1 LSETINYIN
10 QILAF
15 VIFGAATNL
24 VMGYAGVYAT
34 GPAAFGAMTGYA
46 VVYLTAAV
54 GMPFVVALLCGIVL
68 AVILGL
74 LVGVVM
80 LRLDQLWIILLTLA
94 VQLVVVGVAT
104 GLTPLGGAYGIEVT
118 KSLDLFGATLFT
130 PQSVLP
136 FAVVLTLIAFG
147 IAWRLGQSPY
157 GRVLKGMRDDVLAS
171 RSLGKDVYFNRLS
184 IFVITCGMAGLAG
197 GLLTTIT
204 QSATPDSFGFSQSVQ
219 IIAIVVI
226 GGLGNL
232 VGTVI
237 GAIIVVLLTPFFIE
251 VVRLNSNIAS
261 LAQLVAF
268 GVVLTLFV
276 LFRPAGIVPEGA
288 FLRRH
293 LRRSNL
299 APEVTANE
307 IDGAVEPIVAP
318 SLQEPPSRSSTTEQ
332 RESAPAE
339 RLESVQDGE
348 ASGPDHARTGET
360 VLDVRN
366 VSKSFAGVQAV
377 DGLSL
382 HLERG
387 RISALIGPN
396 GAGKTTVFNLLTG
409 VLPLDQG
416 SVILNG
422 RDITGLR
429 PDQIAHAGMVRTFQ
443 DVRIFGGM
451 SVLENVMFG
460 VLHQPGEHLGP
471 LFLRPQLV
479 RKGER
484 RVRDRAFEC
493 LDFVGMAD
501 AANVRCSS
509 LGYGQ
514 QKLVSLARLL
524 ATDAEVLLL
533 DEPMSGIDHHALD
546 EILQL
551 VLRLRDVGRTVC
563 VVEHSLD
570 VVRQLAD
577 HIFFMELG
585 KITAEGS
592 FEELTSDPRL
602 SQVYFGVGA

>member
-54 GMPFVVALLCGIVL
+54 GMPFIVALLCGVVL

-118 KSLDLFGATLFT
+118 KSLDIFGATLFT
-130 PQSVLP
+130 PESVLP
-136 FAVVLTLIAFG
+136 FAIILTLIAFG

-293 LRRSNL
+293 LRRDNRASD
-299 APEVTANE
+299 VTANP
-307 IDGAVEPIVAP
+307 IDGDLEPIVAR
-318 SLQEPPSRSSTTEQ
+318 SLQEAVSRSLTTEP
-332 RESAPAE
+332 RELASAE
-339 RLESVQDGE
+339 GTDSVQVSE
-348 ASGPDHARTGET
+348 ASGPRDALAGET
-360 VLDVRN
+360 VLSVRN
-366 VSKSFAGVQAV
+366 VSKSFAGVHAV

-416 SVILNG
+416 SVALNG

-443 DVRIFGGM
+443 DVRVFGGM

-479 RKGER
+479 RRGER

-501 AANVRCSS
+501 TADVRCSS

>member
-1 LSETINYIN
+1 MSQTINYIN

-15 VIFGAATNL
+15 VIFGVSTNL
-24 VMGYAGVYAT
+24 IMGYAGVYAT

-46 VVYLTAAV
+46 VVYMTATMGV
-54 GMPFVVALLCGIVL
+54 PFIVALLCGIFL
-68 AVILGL
+68 AMLLGL
-74 LVGVVM
+74 VVGVVM
-80 LRLDQLWIILLTLA
+80 LRLDQLWTILLTLA
-94 VQLVVVGVAT
+94 VQLVVIGVAT
-104 GLTPLGGAYGIEVT
+104 GLTPLGGAYGIQVT
-118 KSLDLFGATLFT
+118 KPLDLFGTTLFT
-130 PQSVLP
+130 PESVLP
-136 FAVVLTLIAFG
+136 FAIVAAFIAFS
-147 IAWRLGQSPY
+147 IAWRLGESPY

-184 IFVITCGMAGLAG
+184 IFVITCGMTGLAG
-197 GLLTTIT
+197 GLLATIT
-204 QSATPDSFGFSQSVQ
+204 QGATPNSFGFSQSVQ

-232 VGTVI
+232 IGTVV
-237 GAIIVVLLTPFFIE
+237 GAIILVLMTPFFIE
-251 VVRLNSNIAS
+251 VVRLNSNVAS
-261 LAQLVAF
+261 LAQLVVF

-276 LFRPAGIVPEGA
+276 LLRPAGIVPEGA
-288 FLRRH
+288 LLRR
-293 LRRSNL
+293 RRYRDSRPL
-299 APEVTANE
+299 APPVKEVGGV
-307 IDGAVEPIVAP
+307 IEPISNGEPPLQALATEPSDASLARKLETVQSAAP
-318 SLQEPPSRSSTTEQ
+318 SGPQANRS
-332 RESAPAE
+332 PA
-339 RLESVQDGE
+339 
-348 ASGPDHARTGET
+348 ET

-377 DGLSL
+377 NGLSL

-387 RISALIGPN
+387 HISALIGPN

-416 SVILNG
+416 SVFLNG

-429 PDQIAHAGMVRTFQ
+429 PDQIARSGMVRTFQ

-460 VLHQPGEHLGP
+460 VVNQPGEHLGP
-471 LFLRPQLV
+471 LFTRIPQV
-479 RKGER
+479 RSGEK
-484 RVRDRAFEC
+484 RVRERAFEC

-501 AANVRCSS
+501 AADVRASS

-585 KITAEGS
+585 AITAEGG

-602 SQVYFGVGA
+602 SQAYFGVGA

>member
-1 LSETINYIN
+1 
-10 QILAF
+10 
-15 VIFGAATNL
+15 
-24 VMGYAGVYAT
+24 
-34 GPAAFGAMTGYA
+34 
-46 VVYLTAAV
+46 
-54 GMPFVVALLCGIVL
+54 
-68 AVILGL
+68 
-74 LVGVVM
+74 
-80 LRLDQLWIILLTLA
+80 
-94 VQLVVVGVAT
+94 
-104 GLTPLGGAYGIEVT
+104 
-118 KSLDLFGATLFT
+118 
-130 PQSVLP
+130 
-136 FAVVLTLIAFG
+136 
-147 IAWRLGQSPY
+147 
-157 GRVLKGMRDDVLAS
+157 
-171 RSLGKDVYFNRLS
+171 
-184 IFVITCGMAGLAG
+184 MAGLAG
-197 GLLTTIT
+197 GLLSTIT
-204 QSATPDSFGFSQSVQ
+204 QSATPNSFDFSQSVQ
-219 IIAIVVI
+219 IIAVVVI

-232 VGTVI
+232 IGTVI

-293 LRRSNL
+293 LRRDNR
-299 APEVTANE
+299 ARKATANE
-307 IDGAVEPIVAP
+307 IDGAPEPIVAP
-318 SLQEPPSRSSTTEQ
+318 SLEEPPSRSLTTEP
-332 RESAPAE
+332 RGSAPGE
-339 RLESVQDGE
+339 RLESVQVGG
-348 ASGPDHARTGET
+348 ASGPEDARAGGET

-366 VSKSFAGVQAV
+366 VSKSFAGVHAV

-382 HLERG
+382 HLEKG

-409 VLPLDQG
+409 VLPPDEG

-460 VLHQPGEHLGP
+460 VLRQPGEHLGP

-479 RKGER
+479 REGEK

-501 AANVRCSS
+501 AADVRCSS

>member
-1 LSETINYIN
+1 MSQTINYIN

-15 VIFGAATNL
+15 VIFGVSTNL
-24 VMGYAGVYAT
+24 IMGYAGVYAT

-46 VVYLTAAV
+46 VVYLTATV
-54 GMPFVVALLCGIVL
+54 GMPFIVALLCGILL
-68 AVILGL
+68 AILLGL

-80 LRLDQLWIILLTLA
+80 LRLDQLWTILLTLA
-94 VQLVVVGVAT
+94 VQLVVIGVAT
-104 GLTPLGGAYGIEVT
+104 GLTPLGGAYGIQVT
-118 KSLDLFGATLFT
+118 KPLHLFGATLFT
-130 PQSVLP
+130 PMSVLP
-136 FAVVLTLIAFG
+136 FALASAIIAFA

-184 IFVITCGMAGLAG
+184 IFVITCGLTGLG
-197 GLLTTIT
+197 GGVLATIT
-204 QSATPDSFGFSQSVQ
+204 QGATPNSFGFSQSVQ
-219 IIAIVVI
+219 IIAIAVI

-232 VGTVI
+232 IGTVV
-237 GAIIVVLLTPFFIE
+237 GAIIVVLMTPFFIE
-251 VVRLNSNIAS
+251 VVRLNSNVAS
-261 LAQLVAF
+261 LAQLVVF

-276 LFRPAGIVPEGA
+276 LLRPAGIVPEGA
-288 FLRRH
+288 FSRKRNY
-293 LRRSNL
+293 RDSREEKP
-299 APEVTANE
+299 AANE
-307 IDGAVEPIVAP
+307 IDFAIEPVTATSLDEPNQSLATEPSDSPSIEFVRARAASDPQVERP
-318 SLQEPPSRSSTTEQ
+318 R
-332 RESAPAE
+332 
-339 RLESVQDGE
+339 
-348 ASGPDHARTGET
+348 GET

-366 VSKSFAGVQAV
+366 VSKSFAGVRAV

-387 RISALIGPN
+387 HISALIGPN

-416 SVILNG
+416 TVILNG
-422 RDITGLR
+422 IDITGLR
-429 PDQIAHAGMVRTFQ
+429 PDQIARSGMVRTFQ

-451 SVLENVMFG
+451 NVLENVMFG
-460 VLHQPGEHLGP
+460 VLNQPGEHLGP
-471 LFLRPQLV
+471 LFTRIPQV
-479 RKGER
+479 RNGEK
-484 RVRDRAFEC
+484 RVQERAFEC

-501 AANVRCSS
+501 SAHVRCSS

-533 DEPMSGIDHHALD
+533 DEPMAGIDHHALD

-585 KITAEGS
+585 KITAEGG

-602 SQVYFGVGA
+602 SQAYFGVGA